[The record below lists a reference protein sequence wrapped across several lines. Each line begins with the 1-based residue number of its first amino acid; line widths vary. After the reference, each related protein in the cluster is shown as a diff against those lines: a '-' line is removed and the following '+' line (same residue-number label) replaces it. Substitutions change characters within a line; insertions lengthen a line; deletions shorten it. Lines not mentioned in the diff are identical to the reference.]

1 MTSSRRQLK
10 RIQLWAICIREKAS
24 LLLYLSLT
32 AREMVSSTR
41 SDPVSFR
48 FEPPSITGSQSQ
60 QETRPE
66 EAIIKNLGSFLSR
79 SPQANTIIIIITKER
94 ERFFSSVPNLTW
106 HTDPIMDGGL
116 ICFHSQSY
124 FVVVVM
130 LLLVYYLVFTCISV
144 HISTSLCLSVF
155 FFW

>member
-1 MTSSRRQLK
+1 MSN
-10 RIQLWAICIREKAS
+10 
-24 LLLYLSLT
+24 LYPGKSFSPALSLSNSKRNGFFDEVRPSFISFW
-32 AREMVSSTR
+32 ASIHHRKPKSTR
-41 SDPVSFR
+41 N
-48 FEPPSITGSQSQ
+48 EAGGGHH
-60 QETRPE
+60 QEFG
-66 EAIIKNLGSFLSR
+66 IIFIPIAAGEHDHHHRNQR
-79 SPQANTIIIIITKER
+79 ER